1 MCNDDYLFDDDDC
14 STFSL
19 NLKILSCIC
28 ALFLSHTHATLSGS
42 FCTHACAVMMISLL
56 SPQVSEYMSNNPNG
70 LACTRQQPGNISAEV
85 NLYATNEALEMV
97 VFVGEWESKADYVAY
112 VASEGRTNE
121 SWQEISKLFAPPSKF
136 LGMEPM
142 GGQPQQL
149 ARDGKNVGF
158 VVLIEMSMLPDSVTK
173 ASDFM
178 LHDPNGLKYT
188 TKQKGNIS
196 ATSNLYTTE
205 EGVETIV
212 FFSKWESME
221 DFVAQND
228 SEGRQKELAVLF
240 VGLPVVTLMR
250 PLGTF
255 AVASDTVPRLS

>member
-1 MCNDDYLFDDDDC
+1 MRMCDDGYL
-14 STFSL
+14 STISL
-19 NLKILSCIC
+19 NLKMLSRVC
-28 ALFLSHTHATLSGS
+28 ALFLSHTVSHTHSLSGS
-42 FCTHACAVMMISLL
+42 SCTHACAIMMISLL
-56 SPQVSEYMSNNPNG
+56 SLQVSEYMSNNPNG
-70 LACTRQQPGNISAEV
+70 LAYTRQQPGNISAEV
-85 NLYATNEALEMV
+85 NLHATNEALEMV

-136 LGMEPM
+136 VGMEPM

-149 ARDGKNVGF
+149 ARDGNNVGF
-158 VVLIEMSMLPDSVTK
+158 VVLVEMSMLPDSVTK
-173 ASDFM
+173 ASDYM

-212 FFSKWESME
+212 FFSKWESMD
-221 DFVAQND
+221 DFVAYND